1 MDKIDYSICRVAIL
15 ELRMTKM
22 QFIRQINFE
31 TQKLLKRI
39 QKQSNHHQVRQR
51 SHCLL
56 LKSQGVKVRQ
66 LKVIFAVSE
75 KTLYNWFNAWE
86 SRGLIGLYNRPGRGR
101 KKIFN
106 SKQIEQIKNWANLH
120 PQQLKQVRQK
130 IKAEWDTTV
139 STKTIK
145 RLLSQVRMSWH
156 RLRRGVFG
164 KPKAE
169 EYKRKKAQLEKLKQL
184 DSIGRIELY
193 YLDET
198 GFCLTPCVPYGWQP
212 IGEYQTIPSS
222 RSPRLNVLGIMN
234 RRNHL
239 EAYVSTQ
246 TINSDV
252 VIACINTFFPKVN
265 KPTVIVVDGAS
276 IHTSDMIQSTLD
288 EWRERNIEIF
298 VLPSYSPQLNLIE
311 ILWRFMKYQWM
322 EIDFYKDW
330 QSLVNSVEIML
341 REFGKQYV
349 INFV

>member
-1 MDKIDYSICRVAIL
+1 
-15 ELRMTKM
+15 MTKV

-31 TQKLLKRI
+31 TQKLLTRI
-39 QKQSNHHQVRQR
+39 QKQSSHHQVRQR

-56 LKSQGVKVRQ
+56 LKSQGIKIAE
-66 LKVIFAVSE
+66 LKIIFAVSE

-86 SRGLIGLYNRPGRGR
+86 SRGLVGLYNRPGRGR
-101 KKIFN
+101 KRTFN
-106 SKQIEQIKNWANLH
+106 DQQIEQIKDWANLY

-130 IKAEWDTTV
+130 IKQQWEITV

-145 RLLSQVRMSWH
+145 RLLSQARMSWH

-164 KPKAE
+164 KPKAS
-169 EYKRKKAQLEKLKQL
+169 EYQAKKEQLEELKQL
-184 DSIGRIELY
+184 DSRGIIELY

-212 IGEYQTIPSS
+212 IGEYQTISS
-222 RSPRLNVLGIMN
+222 SHSPRLNVLGIMN
-234 RRNHL
+234 RFNHL
-239 EAYVSTQ
+239 ESYISTQ

-252 VIACINTFFPKVN
+252 VINCINTFFPQVK
-265 KPTVIVVDGAS
+265 KRTVIVVDQAS
-276 IHTSDMIQSTLD
+276 IHTSDMIQSQLD
-288 EWRERNIEIF
+288 EWGERNIEIF

-322 EIDFYKDW
+322 EIDSYQDW
-330 QSLVNSVEIML
+330 QSLVDSVETML
-341 REFGKQYV
+341 REFGEKYV

>member
-1 MDKIDYSICRVAIL
+1 
-15 ELRMTKM
+15 MTKV

-31 TQKLLKRI
+31 TQKLLTRI
-39 QKQSNHHQVRQR
+39 HKQSSHHQVRQR

-56 LKSQGVKVRQ
+56 LTSQGMKNTE
-66 LKVIFAVSE
+66 LKRIFAVSE

-86 SRGLIGLYNRPGRGR
+86 SRGLVGLYNRPGRGR
-101 KKIFN
+101 KRTFN
-106 SKQIEQIKNWANLH
+106 DQQIEQIKDWANLY

-130 IKAEWDTTV
+130 IKQQWGITV

-145 RLLSQVRMSWH
+145 RLLSKARMSWH

-164 KPKAE
+164 KPKAA
-169 EYKRKKAQLEKLKQL
+169 EYQTKKEQLEELKQL
-184 DSIGRIELY
+184 ESRGIIELY

-234 RRNHL
+234 RFNHL
-239 EAYVSTQ
+239 ESYISTQ

-252 VIACINTFFPKVN
+252 VIACINTFFPQVEKR
-265 KPTVIVVDGAS
+265 TVIVVDQAS
-276 IHTSDMIQSTLD
+276 IHTSDMVQSQLD
-288 EWRERNIEIF
+288 EWRERNIKIF
-298 VLPSYSPQLNLIE
+298 VLPRYSPQLNLIE

-322 EIDFYKDW
+322 EIDSYKDW
-330 QSLVNSVEIML
+330 RSLVDSVETML
-341 REFGKQYV
+341 REFGNKYV

>member
-1 MDKIDYSICRVAIL
+1 MVKS
-15 ELRMTKM
+15 

-39 QKQSNHHQVRQR
+39 HRQSSHHQVRQR

-56 LKSQGVKVRQ
+56 LKNQGVKIKQ
-66 LKVIFAVSE
+66 LKIIFHVSE

-86 SRGLIGLYNRPGRGR
+86 ALGLVGLYNRPGRGR
-101 KKIFN
+101 KATFN
-106 SKQIEQIKNWANLH
+106 SQQIEQIKDWASSH

-130 IKAEWDTTV
+130 IKAQWKITT

-145 RLLSQVRMSWH
+145 RILSQVRMSWH

-164 KPKAE
+164 QPQAE
-169 EYKRKKAQLEKLKQL
+169 EYTRKKTQLEQL
-184 DSIGRIELY
+184 QELDEQGLIELY

-252 VIACINTFFPKVN
+252 VIACINTFFPKVD
-265 KPTVIVVDGAS
+265 KPTVIVVDQAS
-276 IHTSDMIQSTLD
+276 IHTSDLIQSSLD

-322 EIDFYKDW
+322 EIDSYKNW
-330 QSLVNSVEIML
+330 QSLVDSVETML